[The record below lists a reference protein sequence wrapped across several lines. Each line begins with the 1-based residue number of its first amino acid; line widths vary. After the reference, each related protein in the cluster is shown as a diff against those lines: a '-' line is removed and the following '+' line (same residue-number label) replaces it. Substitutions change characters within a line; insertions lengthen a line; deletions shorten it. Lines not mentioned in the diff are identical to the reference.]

1 MKDSSNRFKMEMM
14 PVKIILLGP
23 PGAGKG
29 TQAKSISNRYSIP
42 HISTGDIF
50 RRNISENTPLGIE
63 AKKYMDNGHLVP
75 DEVTIN
81 MVKDRLQADDCKK
94 GYLLDGFPR
103 TVSQAEALQEFL
115 NQRNEALDTALLIE
129 VARDYILERMT
140 GRRVCPSCGAS
151 YHVKFNPPVNG
162 KCELCGSDV
171 VQRKD
176 DTAETVK
183 ERLDVY
189 ENETQPLID
198 FYKNIN
204 LLSTV
209 NGTKAINEVFESIC
223 DILGNK

>member
-1 MKDSSNRFKMEMM
+1 MEMMM

-29 TQAKSISNRYSIP
+29 TQAKSISNKYSIP

-50 RRNISENTPLGIE
+50 RKNISENTPLGIE
-63 AKKYMDNGHLVP
+63 AKSYMDNGQLVP

-81 MVKDRLQADDCKK
+81 MVKDRLQQEDCKQ

-103 TVSQAEALQEFL
+103 TVSQAEALQDFL
-115 NQRNEALDTALLIE
+115 ESRNESLDTALLIE
-129 VARDYILERMT
+129 VPIDFILERMT

-151 YHVKFNPPVNG
+151 YHIKFNPAVNG

-176 DTAETVK
+176 DTEETVK

-189 ENETQPLID
+189 EKQTQPLID
-198 FYKNIN
+198 FYKDKN

-209 NGTKAINEVFESIC
+209 DGTQAINKVFEGIC
-223 DILGNK
+223 RVLGNK

>member
-1 MKDSSNRFKMEMM
+1 M

-29 TQAKSISNRYSIP
+29 TQAKSISNKYSIP

-50 RRNISENTPLGIE
+50 RKNISENTPLGIE
-63 AKKYMDNGHLVP
+63 AKSYMDNGQLVP

-81 MVKDRLQADDCKK
+81 MVKDRLQQEDCKQ

-103 TVSQAEALQEFL
+103 TVSQAEALQDFL
-115 NQRNEALDTALLIE
+115 DSRNESLDTALLIE
-129 VARDYILERMT
+129 VPRDFILERMT

-151 YHVKFNPPVNG
+151 YHIKFNPAVNG

-176 DTAETVK
+176 DTEETVK

-189 ENETQPLID
+189 EKQTQPLID
-198 FYKNIN
+198 FYKDKN

-209 NGTKAINEVFESIC
+209 DGTQAINKVFESIC
-223 DILGNK
+223 KVLGSK

>member
-1 MKDSSNRFKMEMM
+1 MKI
-14 PVKIILLGP
+14 VLLGP

-50 RRNISENTPLGIE
+50 RKNISENTPLGIE
-63 AKKYMDNGHLVP
+63 AKSFMDNGQLVP

-81 MVKDRLQADDCKK
+81 MVKERLKEDDCKN

-103 TVSQAEALQEFL
+103 TVSQAEALESFL
-115 NQRNEALDTALLIE
+115 NNRNERLNTALLID
-129 VARDYILERMT
+129 VPTNFILERMT

-151 YHVKFNPPVNG
+151 YHVKFNPAVDG
-162 KCELCGSDV
+162 KCALCGTEV

-176 DTAETVK
+176 DTEETVK

-189 ENETQPLID
+189 EEQTQPLID
-198 FYKNIN
+198 FYKGKE
-204 LLSTV
+204 LLSV
-209 NGTKAINEVFESIC
+209 VDGTKAINEVFENIC
-223 DILGNK
+223 DVLGTLR

>member
-1 MKDSSNRFKMEMM
+1 MKI
-14 PVKIILLGP
+14 VLLGP

-50 RRNISENTPLGIE
+50 RKNISENTPLGIE
-63 AKKYMDNGHLVP
+63 AKSYMDDGKLVP

-81 MVKDRLQADDCKK
+81 MVKERLKEDDCKS

-103 TVSQAEALQEFL
+103 TVSQAEALEAFL
-115 NQRNEALDTALLIE
+115 NERNESLDTALLID
-129 VARDYILERMT
+129 VPSDFILERMT

-151 YHVKFNPPVNG
+151 YHIKFNPAVDG
-162 KCELCGSDV
+162 KCQLCGSEV

-176 DTAETVK
+176 DTEETVK

-189 ENETQPLID
+189 TKQTQPLIN
-198 FYKNIN
+198 FYREKK
-204 LLSTV
+204 LLSV
-209 NGTKAINEVFESIC
+209 VDGTKAINEVFESIC
-223 DILGNK
+223 DVLGSSK

>member
-1 MKDSSNRFKMEMM
+1 MKM
-14 PVKIILLGP
+14 VLLGP

-50 RRNISENTPLGIE
+50 RKNISQNTPLGIE
-63 AKKYMDNGHLVP
+63 AKMYMDKGQLVP
-75 DEVTIN
+75 DKVTIN
-81 MVKDRLQADDCKK
+81 MVKDRLQQEDCKK

-103 TVSQAEALQEFL
+103 TVSQAESLHKFL
-115 NQRNEALDTALLIE
+115 HLREESLDTALLIE
-129 VARDYILERMT
+129 VPREFIRERMT

-151 YHVKFNPPVNG
+151 YHMKFNPALDG

-176 DTAETVK
+176 DTEETVK

-189 ENETQPLID
+189 ERQTQPLID
-198 FYKNIN
+198 FYKDKD
-204 LLSTV
+204 LLSV
-209 NGTKAINEVFESIC
+209 VDGTKAINEVFEGIC
-223 DILGNK
+223 SILGSHKN